1 MLEKWKLY
9 KEIVFSKQFTEAD
22 KIVAFALLDHY
33 NTRIK
38 KVFPTNRRIVTMTG
52 LSYRQVQRST
62 TKLHH
67 MKVIK
72 KLSKKGKNFYEPDTT
87 WQSPQD
93 DSSVTPTTT
102 ALSPPSKPTS
112 LTSNINLNG
121 MLKNLAK
128 KKSIHYHAV
137 VNSGRTYEQNM
148 ERKYRKVMPSKLS
161 SDKLNDWI
169 KLLNDPNTKQAAMDY
184 ARKLCEIQN
193 G

>member
-1 MLEKWKLY
+1 MPEKWKLY

-72 KLSKKGKNFYEPDTT
+72 KLSKKGKNFYVIVPLK
-87 WQSPQD
+87 
-93 DSSVTPTTT
+93 T
-102 ALSPPSKPTS
+102 AS
-112 LTSNINLNG
+112 L
-121 MLKNLAK
+121 M
-128 KKSIHYHAV
+128 
-137 VNSGRTYEQNM
+137 
-148 ERKYRKVMPSKLS
+148 
-161 SDKLNDWI
+161 
-169 KLLNDPNTKQAAMDY
+169 
-184 ARKLCEIQN
+184 
-193 G
+193 